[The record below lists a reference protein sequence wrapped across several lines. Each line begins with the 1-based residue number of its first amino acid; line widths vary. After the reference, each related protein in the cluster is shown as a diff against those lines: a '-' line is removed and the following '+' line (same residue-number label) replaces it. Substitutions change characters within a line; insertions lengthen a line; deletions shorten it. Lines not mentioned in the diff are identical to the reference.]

1 VIAMQAL
8 SKKITAIPKS
18 RPDHISLDFD
28 RLRTEGIQHL
38 ENLATEIW
46 TDFNAHDPGITT
58 MEALC
63 YAITDLAYRTR
74 MLPIQDLAAGNGSAK
89 PWFEAYEIL
98 PVRPVTP
105 NDLRRVLIDVEG
117 VKNAW
122 LERMRPGDPVFMGR
136 DGKEWFLKA
145 GSRRYKLI
153 EDQNDPKNLDKAQLL
168 KWAKP
173 FFEDEQSF
181 SKFKDFVNDQ
191 LASPAKIT
199 EVLLNFEANPLYSH
213 FPEKI
218 ECHLGH
224 FPIKTDVPAAPG
236 VGGTTPN
243 SGTEN
248 DGMTNDGMT
257 LISLNGLYR
266 VRIELDDHL
275 DPANPKHIQRAVRQ
289 AFARLSDNR
298 GLCEDFLRPVVVE
311 NWDYCLCLD
320 IETDPAANEKDIVAE
335 ILYRIQ
341 EFLVPTVRFRTFKE
355 MRQLGIPCDQIFNGP
370 LLDNGFITDADLDAS
385 IRLPR
390 YIYRSDLLR
399 IASEVPGVLDV
410 RDLRIKGPIHTG
422 HSDAWQIPVVPL
434 GHELTKGNYPPYP
447 TDPDN
452 GDYPPGDL
460 KPLLDACCSKVTI
473 WRNGLRQVFTGELLE
488 ERYNALRLARLG
500 FGSTQ
505 RGGPDYPTGVL
516 RSDLAEYQSIQYD
529 FPANYMVGANQ
540 PSPQR
545 KATSLQLQA
554 YLLFYDQLLAGYLA
568 QLSRVRDLFA
578 VEQDADA
585 PTASLPTLF
594 DVPGAQG
601 LMGEFARMTFPTQA
615 REAVAN
621 EAQSQVRDLDNRIV
635 DLRVALS
642 NATDDELKRQIR
654 ARIAEAEARV
664 AALGQLAGALQQL
677 VGQVFEKMSALSAA
691 LQTAL
696 GNEYAAFGSI
706 AEKATWQV
714 FTADKNNNIVAAV
727 ALIADPPARRMDRR
741 NRLLEH
747 LIARFGESFSDYVAS
762 LVRSDAAP
770 EDNPWRQDFAEYLRD
785 KARFLE
791 SLPEISAERGRGHNY
806 RLLNGLHQPDV
817 WNSSNISGLRKRVT
831 RLLGIDTADSRSV
844 LGTFPYR
851 LDVSVRNT
859 RQGSPI
865 YYIHLLRRDPS
876 DASEENPL
884 RRGPLLTSPVFN
896 SKDDVNKAAA
906 ELQLSIWNSAF
917 YSLQTDPDNDERSIV
932 TFNDG
937 KYQLTSRSF
946 PEGEASELQD
956 AILALVAPRHSSDRE
971 GFHLVEHILLRP
983 DDERDHL
990 LQLSLGCDP
999 NESPRDPYSF
1009 WLTVV
1014 LPNWPNRFRFPDF
1027 QGLVEQTFRREA
1039 PAHLTL
1045 RFCWLDREHML
1056 EFEVLLKKWMEE
1068 KARCEPN
1075 NCNVTDVANNLIAW
1089 LNDYPCNCL
1098 CGAEEEPQSACQ
1110 PLIVTGS

>member
-1 VIAMQAL
+1 MQAL
-8 SKKITAIPKS
+8 SKKMTAIPKS

-28 RLRTEGIQHL
+28 RLRAEGIQHL
-38 ENLATEIW
+38 EKLATEIW

-58 MEALC
+58 MEVLC

-122 LERMRPGDPVFMGR
+122 LERTKPSDPVFTGR
-136 DGKEWFLKA
+136 DGKQWFLQA
-145 GSRRYKLI
+145 GSRKYKWI
-153 EDQNDPKNLDKAQLL
+153 EDPNDSENLDKAQLL
-168 KWAKP
+168 QWAKP
-173 FFEDEQSF
+173 FFEDEKSF
-181 SKFKDFVNDQ
+181 TGFEAFVNNHSQ
-191 LASPAKIT
+191 LATPAKIA
-199 EVLLNFEANPLYSH
+199 VAISLFEENPLYSH
-213 FPEKI
+213 IAEKM

-224 FPIKTDVPAAPG
+224 FPIEKFTPTHDDASDEALTD
-236 VGGTTPN
+236 
-243 SGTEN
+243 GTEN
-248 DGMTNDGMT
+248 EPPTNDPIT
-257 LISLNGLYR
+257 LNGLYR

-275 DPANPKHIQRAVRQ
+275 NPANPKHIQRAVRQ

-320 IETDPAANEKDIVAE
+320 IETDPAANEKDIAAE

-355 MRQLGIPCDQIFNGP
+355 MRQLAIPCDQIFNGP
-370 LLDNGFITDADLDAS
+370 LLENGFITDADLDAS
-385 IRLPR
+385 VRLPR

-410 RDLRIKGPIHTG
+410 RDLRFRGPIHTA
-422 HSDAWQIPVVPL
+422 HTDAWQIPVVPL
-434 GHELTKGNYPPYP
+434 GHELTNTTNYPPYP
-447 TDPDN
+447 TNADDPY
-452 GDYPPGDL
+452 YPPGDL

-500 FGSTQ
+500 FGSTKP
-505 RGGPDYPTGVL
+505 GGPDYPTGVP
-516 RSDLAEYQSIQYD
+516 RSDLADYQSIQYD
-529 FPANYMVGANQ
+529 FPANYMVGANH

-545 KATSLQLQA
+545 KASTLQLQA

-568 QLSRVRDLFA
+568 QLGRVRDLFA
-578 VEQDADA
+578 VEQNADA
-585 PTASLPTLF
+585 ATASLPTLF

-601 LMGEFARMTFPTQA
+601 LMGEFAHMTFPPQA

-621 EAQSQVRDLDNRIV
+621 EAQSQVKDLGNRLI
-635 DLRVALS
+635 DLHVALS
-642 NATDDELKRQIR
+642 NATDEELKRSIR
-654 ARIAEAEARV
+654 ARIAEAEARST
-664 AALGQLAGALQQL
+664 ALGQMAGTLQPL

-696 GNEYAAFGSI
+696 GNDYTTFGPI

-714 FTADKNNNIVAAV
+714 FTEDKNNNIVAAV

-817 WNSSNISGLRKRVT
+817 WNSSNVSGLRKRVT
-831 RLLGIDTADSRSV
+831 RLLGIDTGDSRSV

-859 RQGSPI
+859 RQGSPV
-865 YYIHLLRRDPS
+865 YYIHLLRRDQS
-876 DASEENPL
+876 DASEDNPL
-884 RRGPLLTSPVFN
+884 RRGPLLSSNIIN
-896 SKDDVNKAAA
+896 SKDDVTKAVT
-906 ELQLSIWNSAF
+906 ELQLSIWNSSF

-946 PEGEASELQD
+946 PEGEAGELQD
-956 AILALVAPRHSSDRE
+956 AILALVAPRQSSDRE

-983 DDERDHL
+983 DDERDQL
-990 LQLSLGCDP
+990 LQIPLGCDP
-999 NESPRDPYSF
+999 EESPRDPYSF

-1045 RFCWLDREHML
+1045 RFCWLDREEML
-1056 EFEVLLKKWMEE
+1056 EFEMLLKKWMEE

-1089 LNDYPCNCL
+1089 LNKYPCNCL
-1098 CGAEEEPQSACQ
+1098 CSAEEEPRSACE
-1110 PLIVTGS
+1110 